1 MIDSQK
7 ESKVNEVD
15 EDSDAGGVMLDLHER
30 ENKENI
36 SGEDEES
43 YVNELANMINQI
55 YLNTHNSD
63 NDNPTKKIRVVPS
76 LRSKVTYEDPDR
88 HERRKAMILS
98 SVDKASE
105 VNKY

>member
-1 MIDSQK
+1 MIILQ
-7 ESKVNEVD
+7 
-15 EDSDAGGVMLDLHER
+15 
-30 ENKENI
+30 
-36 SGEDEES
+36 
-43 YVNELANMINQI
+43 
-55 YLNTHNSD
+55 
-63 NDNPTKKIRVVPS
+63 KKIRVVPS